1 MMNIT
6 NDVNQCHFLASQASQ
21 KGSKLQSSHYALG
34 NENPLELHNC
44 QSGHIGHGSHFHCF
58 AINRIAE
65 TDMNTI
71 LSCCR
76 STMFCEEWHSAFAPF
91 SSSARELFVGQSMS
105 LFGSVD
111 VIVDCRFGC
120 P

>member
-1 MMNIT
+1 
-6 NDVNQCHFLASQASQ
+6 
-21 KGSKLQSSHYALG
+21 
-34 NENPLELHNC
+34 
-44 QSGHIGHGSHFHCF
+44 
-58 AINRIAE
+58 
-65 TDMNTI
+65 
-71 LSCCR
+71 
-76 STMFCEEWHSAFAPF
+76 MFCEEWHSAFAPF